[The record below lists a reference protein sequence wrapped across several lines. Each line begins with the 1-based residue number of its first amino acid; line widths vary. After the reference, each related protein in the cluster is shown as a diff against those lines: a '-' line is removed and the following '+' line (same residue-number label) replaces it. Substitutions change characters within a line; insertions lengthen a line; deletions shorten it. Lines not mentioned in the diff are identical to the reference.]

1 MGRNENVLVF
11 EDTRSWYKT
20 DPELMEAINSSNRQQ
35 QLILETDAV
44 AKGTQRYAEPAQII
58 VSRKRSFEAAQAYPE
73 YKTCVLNFASAT
85 NPGGGVV
92 WGSTAQE
99 ECLCRCSTLLRT
111 YTHACCGIRAWHCRN
126 ALHGYIQ
133 H

>member
-73 YKTCVLNFASAT
+73 FGFDRNMGYGTAEHIAALKQFGATPIHRRTFIGNFVKKEVA
-85 NPGGGVV
+85 
-92 WGSTAQE
+92 E
-99 ECLCRCSTLLRT
+99 
-111 YTHACCGIRAWHCRN
+111 
-126 ALHGYIQ
+126 
-133 H
+133 